1 MTVENIEIGGLAS
14 DVGGA
19 TPGVVIKGDGTTTV
33 RLAYPVRL
41 TSDGDEIK
49 SITMGRIKG
58 RDMVEMLNASGA
70 GDRVKIMLTAS
81 AGYTGPKA
89 EALMNALDAEDF
101 LKLIGSV
108 ERFLGNGPKTGPSS

>member
-1 MTVENIEIGGLAS
+1 MTVENIEIGGLVS
-14 DVGGA
+14 VS
-19 TPGVVIKGDGTTTV
+19 PGVVINDDGTTTV
-33 RLAYPVRL
+33 TLTYPVRL
-41 TSDGDEIK
+41 TADGDEIK

-58 RDMVEMLNASGA
+58 RDMVEMLNASG
-70 GDRVKIMLTAS
+70 GGGRVKIMLTAS

-101 LKLIGSV
+101 LKLTGSV